1 MTTTSLNR
9 RLKSWPGWLVMA
21 VLVVVLL
28 VVGGTR
34 ASGPQTP
41 EDRVDEIT
49 QRLACPICDGES
61 VFESQNNASRAIRNE
76 VGDLVRENELSDDE
90 ILAVF
95 EARNSEILLV
105 PKASGFDALV
115 WVLPVMGFVIGVT
128 ALAFAFRR
136 WKLEAEATADPT
148 QDDRDLVAAALARE
162 DDVNDVNDADDAA
175 DGDDGVGDD
184 RVDDDAAVG
193 AEGDDR

>member
-1 MTTTSLNR
+1 MSASTVNR
-9 RLKSWPGWLVMA
+9 RLKSWPGWLLMA
-21 VLVVVLL
+21 FVAVGFL
-28 VVGGTR
+28 VVGATR
-34 ASGPQTP
+34 STGPQTP
-41 EDRVDEIT
+41 QDRVDEIT

-76 VGDLVRENELSDDE
+76 VGDLVRENELSDDQ

-128 ALAFAFRR
+128 ALGFAFRR
-136 WKLEAEATADPT
+136 WRLEAASMADPT
-148 QDDRDLVAAALARE
+148 QDDRDLVAAAL
-162 DDVNDVNDADDAA
+162 DAES
-175 DGDDGVGDD
+175 DGDGRGTDGTP
-184 RVDDDAAVG
+184 
-193 AEGDDR
+193 EP

>member
-1 MTTTSLNR
+1 MSGPSLNR
-9 RLKSWPGWLVMA
+9 RLKSWPGWILLVFVA
-21 VLVVVLL
+21 VALL
-28 VVGGTR
+28 VVGATR
-34 ASGPQTP
+34 STGPQTP
-41 EDRVDEIT
+41 QDRVDEIT

-115 WVLPVMGFVIGVT
+115 WVLPVMGFVVGVT
-128 ALAFAFRR
+128 ALVFAFRR
-136 WKLEAEATADPT
+136 WRLEADAISDPT
-148 QDDRDLVAAALARE
+148 EADRDLVAAAL
-162 DDVNDVNDADDAA
+162 DAD
-175 DGDDGVGDD
+175 
-184 RVDDDAAVG
+184 
-193 AEGDDR
+193 ETT